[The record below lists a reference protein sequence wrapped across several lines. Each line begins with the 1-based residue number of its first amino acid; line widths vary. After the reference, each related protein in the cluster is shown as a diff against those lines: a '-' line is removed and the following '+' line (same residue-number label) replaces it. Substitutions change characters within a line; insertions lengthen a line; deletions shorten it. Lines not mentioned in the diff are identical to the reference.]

1 METVNTV
8 NFELLLV
15 IENEIDYDIIGTT
28 YSNSLQSDNQHKTL
42 KASFLTIQK
51 VKELLFSG
59 KKLKVAKKL
68 DFPEVTL
75 NDIIIVNE
83 DKFETDKNIALNS
96 IAALM
101 HQNIIGV
108 SVIDMMEYMDCMMKL
123 LNAGIFITNKNRE
136 EKYFEIIEKAQT
148 TEEPAELTEDST
160 FEEEILYT
168 EKKKEYD
175 EAQDNLET
183 LEKYLNAYDALSKIK
198 FINTVLSEAKTSILN
213 ANKYDD
219 IINAI
224 KIYQEKLSLFEKQSE
239 V

>member
-1 METVNTV
+1 METV

-15 IENEIDYDIIGTT
+15 LENELDYDIIGTT

-83 DKFETDKNIALNS
+83 DAFETDKNIAINS

-136 EKYFEIIEKAQT
+136 EKYFEIIEKAQSV
-148 TEEPAELTEDST
+148 EEPTELNENST
-160 FEEEILYT
+160 FEEEISYT

-175 EAQDNLET
+175 EAQENLET
-183 LEKYLNAYDALSKIK
+183 LEKYLNAYDALAKIK
-198 FINTVLSEAKTSILN
+198 FINTVLSDAKTSILN
-213 ANKYDD
+213 ANTRDD

-224 KIYQEKLSLFEKQSE
+224 KTYQEKLNLFEKQTE

>member
-1 METVNTV
+1 METV

-15 IENEIDYDIIGTT
+15 LENEFDYDIIGTT

-83 DKFETDKNIALNS
+83 DAFETDKNIAINS

-108 SVIDMMEYMDCMMKL
+108 AVIDMMEYMDCMMKL

-136 EKYFEIIEKAQT
+136 EKYFEIIEKAQSV
-148 TEEPAELTEDST
+148 EEPTELNENST
-160 FEEEILYT
+160 FEEEISYT

-175 EAQDNLET
+175 EAQENLET
-183 LEKYLNAYDALSKIK
+183 LEKYLNAYDALAKVK
-198 FINTVLSEAKTSILN
+198 FINTVLSDAKTSILR
-213 ANKYDD
+213 ANTRDD

-224 KIYQEKLSLFEKQSE
+224 KTYQEKLNLFEKQTE